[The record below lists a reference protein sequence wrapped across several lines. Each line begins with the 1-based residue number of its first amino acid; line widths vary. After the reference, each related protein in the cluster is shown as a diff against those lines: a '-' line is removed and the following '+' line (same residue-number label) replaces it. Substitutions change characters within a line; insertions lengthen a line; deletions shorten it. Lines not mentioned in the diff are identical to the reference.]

1 MPLTFSIAQGL
12 SFGFISYT
20 LVKLITGRR
29 KEIHPVM
36 YVMTIAFIIH
46 FAI

>member
-1 MPLTFSIAQGL
+1 
-12 SFGFISYT
+12 
-20 LVKLITGRR
+20 VKLITGRR